1 MPEFHGV
8 PSMIGEVNIRSVDP
22 GVSPEFDMNI
32 DVRIKLVEPT
42 EIPSLADEAP
52 VVQSVSPPSP
62 TLSPDEP
69 VILRR

>member
-1 MPEFHGV
+1 MSEFHGV

-22 GVSPEFDMNI
+22 RVSPEFDMNI
-32 DVRIKLVEPT
+32 DVRIKQVEPT

-52 VVQSVSPPSP
+52 VVQSVSPPEA

-69 VILRR
+69 MVSKR

>member
-22 GVSPEFDMNI
+22 GVNPEFDI
-32 DVRIKLVEPT
+32 SADVQTKRVEPM
-42 EIPSLADEAP
+42 EISSLADETP
-52 VVQSVSPPSP
+52 VVQSVSPMEA

-69 VILRR
+69 MVLKR